1 MAGAA
6 LPGLRT
12 GEFSSTRHIA
22 PRPPK
27 RGAMPVA
34 DRVQD
39 LAIPA
44 DEALRPRAPDEGPN
58 PGEVWDRGNTYLQAR
73 MEESPE
79 CMFVLIGATPAG
91 KQELVGFQ
99 TGVREARRAGA
110 SP

>member
-1 MAGAA
+1 MI
-6 LPGLRT
+6 RT
-12 GEFSSTRHIA
+12 SETL
-22 PRPPK
+22 
-27 RGAMPVA
+27 V
-34 DRVQD
+34 
-39 LAIPA
+39 
-44 DEALRPRAPDEGPN
+44 
-58 PGEVWDRGNTYLQAR
+58 YLQAR